1 QLEPFGRR
9 IALYTDVQLVCKRA
23 SACFEQTRDDFL
35 FAVAHAV
42 VRSNWDLPY
51 HRCSNGYGGGA
62 VPCRKSGRALVFV
75 ADQLGPQVIFVRLHH
90 LGADDVAGLHARF
103 AVKEHAAVD
112 LWRIPGRAADGAF
125 LIDLVDQHLDGAA
138 LLLAHQ
144 IAADL
149 LLCGHEAMPA
159 LLLDLLRHG
168 ARQVIGGSALDGLV
182 LEAADAVEPRF
193 LEPVEKQLEILFRLA
208 READDERG
216 ANSEV
221 RTDLAPTLDA
231 LQSLFLRGR
240 PAHGAQHSRAGV
252 LEGNVKVGQHLAL

>member
-1 QLEPFGRR
+1 
-9 IALYTDVQLVCKRA
+9 
-23 SACFEQTRDDFL
+23 FEQTRDDFL

-103 AVKEHAAVD
+103 AVEEHAAVD

-125 LIDLVDQHLDGAA
+125 LIDLVDQHLDNTA
-138 LLLAHQ
+138 LLFAQ
-144 IAADL
+144 QSAADFL
-149 LLCGHEAMPA
+149 LGGHEAMPA
-159 LLLDLLRHG
+159 FLLDFLRHG
-168 ARQVIGGSALDGLV
+168 ARQVIGGSAVDGLV

-193 LEPVEKQLEILFRLA
+193 LEPFEKQLEILFRLA
-208 READDERG
+208 READDKRG
-216 ANSEV
+216 ADGEV
-221 RTDLAPTLDA
+221 RADIAPAPDA
-231 LQSLFLRGR
+231 LQRLLLRSR
-240 PAHGAQHSRAGV
+240 PAHGAQHLRARV
-252 LEGNVKVGQHLAL
+252 LEGNVEVGQDFALRHQRDDVVDVRIRVNV